1 MNYTDVQK
9 IDAGIKKLL
18 QIDDRELNNTVV
30 LRNKNFDR
38 NTKQSLL
45 INESMTTKQTK
56 NK

>member
-18 QIDDRELNNTVV
+18 QIDDRELNNTEV

-45 INESMTTKQTK
+45 INESQTTKQTR

>member
-18 QIDDRELNNTVV
+18 QIDDRELNNTEV

-45 INESMTTKQTK
+45 INESQTTKQTK